1 MKSTSSPHED
11 QAAAIAE
18 LQRQQ
23 RLYREGRPPAAS
35 SEQAMANLDA
45 SRKVYKKLEHLPDGV
60 RLSRLAEEDSRQAQE
75 ELSPEL
81 AAADRRLRKRT
92 PLGGTFSTPHKRLRK
107 RKPVEQKDRWF
118 FVYAWMVRA
127 YPRQIAAAVLGS
139 DLSNKFLP
147 SIRGEP
153 PAARTAF
160 KFGERKV
167 RAWVC
172 GNVYCIGERMG
183 GWSRYRVLRAIK
195 ALNKPGSPLRIN
207 LDLGKAVY
215 LQQAA
220 WKLYCHVM
228 EEEHQRVERER
239 CYRADQSSRAKLEPS
254 IESSPVMS
262 SVMYREAQGTRL
274 RRRDVVRC
282 EGNLEAALVL
292 AQIRAKVKYHH
303 ADEIF
308 LRDEDLSSCT
318 GLSAHG
324 VRAAR
329 KFLLAR
335 GLIWASRK
343 RHGFKGCTILFH
355 YSLHSRLK
363 S

>member
-1 MKSTSSPHED
+1 
-11 QAAAIAE
+11 
-18 LQRQQ
+18 
-23 RLYREGRPPAAS
+23 
-35 SEQAMANLDA
+35 MANLDA

-172 GNVYCIGERMG
+172 GDVTASAS
-183 GWSRYRVLRAIK
+183 GWAAGPGIACSAQSK

-262 SVMYREAQGTRL
+262 SVMYREVQGTRL

-318 GLSAHG
+318 GSRRRGPSCQEVSPCAGTDLGKSEATWLQGMHNPLPLLLTLQIEIVNPAGTEYFRSKIAPFPSLS
-324 VRAAR
+324 
-329 KFLLAR
+329 LLWHVS
-335 GLIWASRK
+335 LI
-343 RHGFKGCTILFH
+343 
-355 YSLHSRLK
+355 
-363 S
+363 